1 MAQRDL
7 KKFEKR
13 AMDKTTPT
21 YRGKHTVL
29 TRSYETDGKHYVVP
43 TLKMKKTKRGTR
55 LMQIKNPMKEA
66 LKTGNYR
73 VAGSQKDAD
82 AISRQLSRDIGVS
95 RNMKS
100 KRGGGLTKTVPPKR
114 GPNPQG
120 LKNGG
125 CPFRENGSK
134 SPIKGI
140 SNIQLKGQKF
150 IGTR

>member
-13 AMDKTTPT
+13 AMDKSTPT

-29 TRSYETDGKHYVVP
+29 TKSYEMNGKHYVVP
-43 TLKMKKTKRGTR
+43 TLKMVKEKGGTR
-55 LMQIKNPMKEA
+55 LIKIKNPMKEA

-82 AISRQLSRDIGVS
+82 AISRQLSREIGVA
-95 RNMKS
+95 RNMKN

-120 LKNGG
+120 LKGGG
-125 CPFRENGSK
+125 CPYRENGAK
-134 SPIKGI
+134 SDIQGVKDIQVKG
-140 SNIQLKGQKF
+140 KKF
-150 IGTR
+150 TGVK

>member
-13 AMDKTTPT
+13 AMNKTTPT

-29 TRSYETDGKHYVVP
+29 TESYEMDGKNYVVP

-82 AISRQLSRDIGVS
+82 AISRQLSDEIGVA
-95 RNMKS
+95 RNMKM
-100 KRGGGLTKTVPPKR
+100 K
-114 GPNPQG
+114 
-120 LKNGG
+120 KNGG
-125 CPFRENGSK
+125 MIDVNRGDGAAIRGK
-134 SPIKGI
+134 TKGRI
-140 SNIQLKGQKF
+140 L
-150 IGTR
+150 